1 MKTINSFLT
10 LKGSNLKF
18 HYFLILCFTY
28 LIIHISP
35 SLIFPN
41 QPDSSTYT
49 DFDMTRTSIYPYVI
63 DILENFNIN
72 LFFFQK
78 LLLSSSIVFLIYSL
92 ATRKV
97 NVKFIILFFL
107 GLTLN
112 FFYTSFSKT
121 ILTESIFFSFINI
134 SFAILI
140 LGRHR
145 NFLLNF
151 ILGISIGLIITIK
164 SIGFSIG
171 IPLTIVLL
179 IYFFKEKLYKNFF
192 VIVFGLFF
200 IVCLEN
206 FLFFKNHNQRKS
218 VLPIAIVGKVFFLS
232 GNDSFDIK
240 NFPEKFIDIIAE
252 SKSSFKPVL
261 LFLKKINNPILK
273 ADLTADYEVVAQYQ
287 FLKFKTPVEKKF
299 NERNIF
305 DHSYE
310 LLIPLLKYNFREYFI
325 LSFTHYFGMWS
336 TNSKE
341 IFLKHYL
348 EKNLIKQ
355 PLEQEFQNASGGIKK
370 INSKLLIFVQ
380 LLFLGLF
387 LCFTLLTIYSIYLIF
402 KRKFFENIYVITL
415 IINSQVYLVL
425 TSFANVATIRYLM
438 PIYPLILLSL
448 IFFISSLK
456 KRLI

>member
-1 MKTINSFLT
+1 MKTINFFLS
-10 LKGSNLKF
+10 LKESNPKCF
-18 HYFLILCFTY
+18 YFLILCFTY
-28 LIIHISP
+28 LIINITP
-35 SLIFPN
+35 SLISSY
-41 QPDSSTYT
+41 QPDSSTYK

-63 DILENFNIN
+63 DILEKFNID

-78 LLLSSSIVFLIYSL
+78 LLLSSSIVFLMYSL
-92 ATRKV
+92 VIRNV
-97 NVKFIILFFL
+97 NSYLIILFFF

-112 FFYTSFSKT
+112 LFYTSFSKT

-134 SFAILI
+134 SFAIFV
-140 LGRHR
+140 LGKYK

-151 ILGISIGLIITIK
+151 ILGISIGFIITIK

-171 IPLTIVLL
+171 ISLTIVLL
-179 IYFFKEKLYKNFF
+179 IYFVKEKLYKNIF
-192 VIVFGLFF
+192 VILLSLFLV
-200 IVCLEN
+200 VCLEN
-206 FLFFKNHNQRKS
+206 FLFFKNHDQRKS

-232 GNDSFDIK
+232 GNDSFNIE
-240 NFPEKFIDIIAE
+240 NFPEKFIDIIDE
-252 SKSSFKPVL
+252 SKSSFKPVS
-261 LFLKKINNPILK
+261 LFLKKINNPILR

-287 FLKFKTPVEKKF
+287 FLKFKIPVEKKF

-305 DHSYE
+305 EHSYE
-310 LLIPLLKYNFREYFI
+310 LLIPLLKYNFKEYFI
-325 LSFTHYFGMWS
+325 LSCTHYLGMWS

-341 IFLKHYL
+341 IFLKKYL

-370 INSKLLIFVQ
+370 INSKLLIYVQ
-380 LLFLGLF
+380 LLFLALF
-387 LCFTLLTIYSIYLIF
+387 LCFTLLTFYSIYLIF
-402 KRKFFENIYVITL
+402 KKKFFENIHIITL
-415 IINSQVYLVL
+415 IVTSQIYLVL

-456 KRLI
+456 KD

>member
-1 MKTINSFLT
+1 MKTINFFLS
-10 LKGSNLKF
+10 LKESNPKCF
-18 HYFLILCFTY
+18 YFFILFFTY
-28 LIIHISP
+28 LIVNISP
-35 SLIFPN
+35 SLISSN

-63 DILENFNIN
+63 DILEKFNIN

-92 ATRKV
+92 VIRNV
-97 NVKFIILFFL
+97 NSYLIILFFF
-107 GLTLN
+107 GLTFN

-121 ILTESIFFSFINI
+121 ILTESIFFSLINI
-134 SFAILI
+134 SFAIFV
-140 LGRHR
+140 LGKNK
-145 NFLLNF
+145 NFLINF
-151 ILGISIGLIITIK
+151 ILGISIGFIITIK
-164 SIGFSIG
+164 SIGFSMG
-171 IPLTIVLL
+171 MSLTIILF
-179 IYFFKEKLYKNFF
+179 IYFVKEKLYKNIF
-192 VIVFGLFF
+192 VIVLGLFLV
-200 IVCLEN
+200 ICLEN
-206 FLFFKNHNQRKS
+206 FLFFKNHDQRKS
-218 VLPIAIVGKVFFLS
+218 VLPISIVGKVFFLS
-232 GNDSFDIK
+232 GNDSFNIE

-252 SKSSFKPVL
+252 SKSSFKPVS
-261 LFLKKINNPILK
+261 LFLKKINNPILR

-310 LLIPLLKYNFREYFI
+310 LLIPLLKYNFKEYFI
-325 LSFTHYFGMWS
+325 LSCTHYLGMWS

-341 IFLKHYL
+341 IFLKNYL
-348 EKNLIKQ
+348 EKNFIKQ

-370 INSKLLIFVQ
+370 INSKLLIYVQ

-387 LCFTLLTIYSIYLIF
+387 LCFILLTFYSIYLIL
-402 KRKFFENIYVITL
+402 KKKFFENIYIITL
-415 IINSQVYLVL
+415 IVTSQVYLVL

-456 KRLI
+456 KD

>member
-1 MKTINSFLT
+1 MKTINFFLS
-10 LKGSNLKF
+10 LKESNPKCF
-18 HYFLILCFTY
+18 YFLILCFTY
-28 LIIHISP
+28 LIINISP
-35 SLIFPN
+35 SLISSS
-41 QPDSSTYT
+41 QPDSPTYI

-63 DILENFNIN
+63 DILEKFKID

-78 LLLSSSIVFLIYSL
+78 LLLSSSIVFLVYSL
-92 ATRKV
+92 VIRNV
-97 NVKFIILFFL
+97 NSYLIILFFF

-134 SFAILI
+134 FFAIFV
-140 LGRHR
+140 LGKYK
-145 NFLLNF
+145 NFLFNF
-151 ILGISIGLIITIK
+151 ILGISVGFIITIK

-171 IPLTIVLL
+171 MSLIMILF
-179 IYFFKEKLYKNFF
+179 IYFVKEKLYKNIF
-192 VIVFGLFF
+192 VIVLGLFLV
-200 IVCLEN
+200 VCLEN
-206 FLFFKNHNQRKS
+206 FLFFKNHDQRKS

-232 GNDSFDIK
+232 GNDSFNVE

-252 SKSSFKPVL
+252 SKSSFKPVS

-287 FLKFKTPVEKKF
+287 FLKFKIPVEKKF

-310 LLIPLLKYNFREYFI
+310 LLIPLLKYNFKEYFI
-325 LSFTHYFGMWS
+325 LSCTHYLGMWS

-341 IFLKHYL
+341 IFLNNYL
-348 EKNLIKQ
+348 EKNFIKQ
-355 PLEQEFQNASGGIKK
+355 PLEQEFHNASGGIKK
-370 INSKLLIFVQ
+370 INSKLLIYVQ

-387 LCFTLLTIYSIYLIF
+387 LCFTLLTFYSIYLIL
-402 KRKFFENIYVITL
+402 KKKFFENIHIITL
-415 IINSQVYLVL
+415 IITSQVYLVL

-456 KRLI
+456 KD

>member
-1 MKTINSFLT
+1 MKTINFFLS
-10 LKGSNLKF
+10 LKESNPKYF
-18 HYFLILCFTY
+18 YFLIFCFTY
-28 LIIHISP
+28 LIINISP
-35 SLIFPN
+35 SLISSS

-63 DILENFNIN
+63 DILEKFNIN

-92 ATRKV
+92 VIRNV
-97 NVKFIILFFL
+97 NSYLIILFFF
-107 GLTLN
+107 GLTFN

-134 SFAILI
+134 SFAIFV
-140 LGRHR
+140 LGKNK
-145 NFLLNF
+145 NFLINF
-151 ILGISIGLIITIK
+151 ILGISIGFIITIK
-164 SIGFSIG
+164 SIGFSMG
-171 IPLTIVLL
+171 MSLTIILF
-179 IYFFKEKLYKNFF
+179 IYFVKEKLYKNIF
-192 VIVFGLFF
+192 VIVLGLFLV
-200 IVCLEN
+200 ICLEN
-206 FLFFKNHNQRKS
+206 FLFFKNHDQRKS

-232 GNDSFDIK
+232 GNDSFDIE

-252 SKSSFKPVL
+252 SKSSFKPVS
-261 LFLKKINNPILK
+261 LFLKKINNPILR

-310 LLIPLLKYNFREYFI
+310 LLIPLLKYNFKEYFI
-325 LSFTHYFGMWS
+325 LSCTHYLGMWS

-341 IFLKHYL
+341 IFLKNYL
-348 EKNLIKQ
+348 EKNFIKQ

-370 INSKLLIFVQ
+370 INSKLLIYVQ

-387 LCFTLLTIYSIYLIF
+387 LCFILLTFYSIYLIL
-402 KRKFFENIYVITL
+402 KKKFFENIYIITL
-415 IINSQVYLVL
+415 IITSQVYLVL

-456 KRLI
+456 KD

>member
-1 MKTINSFLT
+1 MKTINFFLS
-10 LKGSNLKF
+10 LKESNPKYF
-18 HYFLILCFTY
+18 YFLILCFTY
-28 LIIHISP
+28 LIINISP
-35 SLIFPN
+35 SLISSS
-41 QPDSSTYT
+41 QPDSPTYI

-63 DILENFNIN
+63 DILEKFKID

-78 LLLSSSIVFLIYSL
+78 LLLSSSIVFLVYSL
-92 ATRKV
+92 VIRNV
-97 NVKFIILFFL
+97 NSYLIILFFF

-134 SFAILI
+134 FFAIFV
-140 LGRHR
+140 LGKYK
-145 NFLLNF
+145 NFLFNF
-151 ILGISIGLIITIK
+151 ILGISVGFIITIK
-164 SIGFSIG
+164 SIGFSIVMSL
-171 IPLTIVLL
+171 IMILF
-179 IYFFKEKLYKNFF
+179 IYFVKEKLYKNIF
-192 VIVFGLFF
+192 VIVLGLFLV
-200 IVCLEN
+200 VCLEN
-206 FLFFKNHNQRKS
+206 FLFFKNHDQRKS

-232 GNDSFDIK
+232 GNDSFNVE

-252 SKSSFKPVL
+252 SKSSFKPVS

-287 FLKFKTPVEKKF
+287 FLKFKIPVEKKF

-310 LLIPLLKYNFREYFI
+310 LLIPLLKYNFKEYFI
-325 LSFTHYFGMWS
+325 LSCTHYLGMWS

-341 IFLKHYL
+341 IFLNNYL
-348 EKNLIKQ
+348 EKNFIKQ
-355 PLEQEFQNASGGIKK
+355 PLEQEFHNASGGIKK
-370 INSKLLIFVQ
+370 INSKLLIYVQ

-387 LCFTLLTIYSIYLIF
+387 LCFTLLTFYSIYLIL
-402 KRKFFENIYVITL
+402 KKKFFENIYIITL
-415 IINSQVYLVL
+415 IITSQVYLVL

-456 KRLI
+456 KD